1 MEEKKRKAPG
11 ASEMNL
17 LIIHFWVTFILKEK
31 LVSKGKNSSKT
42 TVVESDWRPSG
53 WTFWWPWGFPRKLVS
68 YKDLRQLRSW
78 PSQVSVF
85 LRRLRMCTQ
94 IQVGFSFQEK
104 LGERKPIQSV
114 PSARAKH
121 SGRHKDCVTP
131 TSWADDLIG
140 FPDYGAQLMVLTGC
154 AFLDRWLSL

>member
-1 MEEKKRKAPG
+1 
-11 ASEMNL
+11 
-17 LIIHFWVTFILKEK
+17 
-31 LVSKGKNSSKT
+31 
-42 TVVESDWRPSG
+42 
-53 WTFWWPWGFPRKLVS
+53 
-68 YKDLRQLRSW
+68 
-78 PSQVSVF
+78 
-85 LRRLRMCTQ
+85 MCTQ